1 MRGTEDREKS
11 VGSKIIPAQLITKGR
26 GWGARVFIN
35 LRPEMGNIFLFI
47 NVQDFLDSMVI
58 HILGTKRIYTK

>member
-1 MRGTEDREKS
+1 MSALVRSDRS
-11 VGSKIIPAQLITKGR
+11 N
-26 GWGARVFIN
+26 FN

-58 HILGTKRIYTK
+58 HILGILATVSDLLRLLRKNEQL

>member
-1 MRGTEDREKS
+1 MVMSDVPVKRHDATTHCQKYDAY
-11 VGSKIIPAQLITKGR
+11 PALVTC
-26 GWGARVFIN
+26 N

-58 HILGTKRIYTK
+58 RILGTKRIYTK